1 MDKIFEI
8 TAKEVTVQVKDERTG
23 VVYSPTLPID

>member
-8 TAKEVTVQVKDERTG
+8 TAKAVTIQVKDERG
-23 VVYSPTLPID
+23 SGIQPDASN